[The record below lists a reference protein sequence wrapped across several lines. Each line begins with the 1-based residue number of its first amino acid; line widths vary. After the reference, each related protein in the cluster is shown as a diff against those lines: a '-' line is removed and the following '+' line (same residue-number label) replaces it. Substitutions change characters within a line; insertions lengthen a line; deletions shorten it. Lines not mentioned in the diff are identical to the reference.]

1 MNSTAL
7 WNEQLSVGVEEI
19 DAEHR
24 EILFLMRR
32 LKLAMAQ
39 DNPSTEIHLIL
50 GSLADHALTHF
61 STEESHFLETGY
73 PKADFHAQEHRR
85 FERKINQFKKAVA
98 AGNLQIA
105 DEMFNHVSNWLTKH
119 IEGDDQEFAAFLAD
133 RKKL

>member
-19 DAEHR
+19 DEEHR
-24 EILFLMRR
+24 ELLFLMRR
-32 LKLAMAQ
+32 LELAMDQ

-50 GSLADHALTHF
+50 NSLADHALTHF

-85 FERKINQFKKAVA
+85 FERKINRFKKAFA
-98 AGNLQIA
+98 SGNVQIA
-105 DEMFNHVSNWLTKH
+105 DGMFHLVRDWLTQH
-119 IEGDDQEFAAFLAD
+119 IEGDDQEFAAFLAN
-133 RKKL
+133 RQQL